1 MAGMEI
7 HETGAITIDPGRQR
21 PEAHATAGDTDTPT
35 RSKRLDLNAV
45 PSRVAAMIWP
55 SHIYLAICVDGGDGR
70 RVVWSNVDIEHLGG
84 AATSFR
90 AGRLPEVLPVV
101 PAPLTRQATS
111 SDHS

>member
-1 MAGMEI
+1 
-7 HETGAITIDPGRQR
+7 
-21 PEAHATAGDTDTPT
+21 
-35 RSKRLDLNAV
+35 
-45 PSRVAAMIWP
+45 MIWP

-101 PAPLTRQATS
+101 PAP
-111 SDHS
+111 